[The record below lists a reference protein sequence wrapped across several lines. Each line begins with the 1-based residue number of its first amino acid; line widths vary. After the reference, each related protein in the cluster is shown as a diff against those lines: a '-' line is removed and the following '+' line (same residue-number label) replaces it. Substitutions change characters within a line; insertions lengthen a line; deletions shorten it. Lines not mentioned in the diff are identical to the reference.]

1 MFNGVI
7 FKQTMKANWKLWA
20 IFTALSMIMLVAITA
35 VFDMETIYSM
45 TDALE
50 GTLMAAMMKEQSFLG
65 VVGSMFFKMQGIM
78 LLMIY
83 VIITANSLVA
93 SQVDR
98 GSMAYLLSTPT
109 KRSTIIRTQA
119 LYLITAIFATFL
131 ILGTVG
137 TVAINVFQ
145 GDAGVSIAEFL
156 SLTSGAFLLMFAIAG
171 ISFFFSAVFN
181 LSKHSMTFGAG
192 LPLAFFILDIMADMN
207 GFENL
212 RYGTLFTL
220 FDISEILASGNNVW
234 WQLSLL
240 AIIGCTLFIA
250 GGKIFVKKDLPL

>member
-1 MFNGVI
+1 MFSGAI
-7 FKQTMKANWKLWA
+7 FKQTMKANWKLRA
-20 IFTALSMIMLVAITA
+20 IFTVIPMIIFVAITA
-35 VFDMETIYSM
+35 VFDMETIYTM
-45 TDALE
+45 ADVLE
-50 GTLMAAMMKEQSFLG
+50 GTPMASMMKEQSFLG
-65 VVGSMFFKMQGIM
+65 VVGSMFFGMQGLI

-119 LYLITAIFATFL
+119 LYLITAILATFV
-131 ILGTVG
+131 ILATAG

-156 SLTSGAFLLMFAIAG
+156 ILNSGAFLLMFAIAG
-171 ISFFFSAVFN
+171 VSFFFSAVFN
-181 LSKHSMTFGAG
+181 LSKHSITFGAG
-192 LPLAFFILDIMADMN
+192 LPLAFFILDIMADME
-207 GFENL
+207 GFESL
-212 RYGTLFTL
+212 RHGTLITL
-220 FDISEILASGNNVW
+220 FDIPAILDGGNNVW

-240 AIIGCTLFIA
+240 AIIGCTLFVA